1 MNIISILPGISVGL
15 IIALIFHY
23 FQIKE
28 KFLKEISNY
37 VIPIYKPYNDISKQ
51 IILPDYNTYEFIN
64 NLLKIIFTKINIPV
78 SILCEKQDIR
88 YLETIFN
95 INENF
100 KYMMY
105 FEQTLNHYFHI
116 NFIKKHIF
124 KKYFKPI
131 K

>member
-1 MNIISILPGISVGL
+1 MNIINVLPGIGTGL
-15 IIALIFHY
+15 IIALIFYY

-37 VIPIYKPYNDISKQ
+37 VIPIYNPSISKK
-51 IILPDYNTYEFIN
+51 IVLPDNNTYEFIN
-64 NLLKIIFTKINIPV
+64 NLLNIIFTKINIPL

-100 KYMMY
+100 KYMIY

-124 KKYFKPI
+124 KKYFKSI